1 MSISINT
8 NFYSITLILTLIFL
22 LSVMSII
29 EGVTNDLLMIGDGV
43 TSMTAMADNHGLGI
57 TAISENRFQGFS
69 FDVDTNSD
77 GSINGIMTY
86 PFASSSLT
94 ISIPETLFMDLGT
107 DVPSN
112 VTGAF
117 SVFETDNLFPSHSS
131 NTSTVASLVV
141 SASIVGV
148 LVNVSNASK
157 PVIITLEMKE
167 SEAADVI
174 QQYYNIISF

>member
-1 MSISINT
+1 
-8 NFYSITLILTLIFL
+8 
-22 LSVMSII
+22 MSII
-29 EGVTNDLLMIGDGV
+29 EDVTNDLLLIGDGV
-43 TSMTAMADNHGLGI
+43 TSMTAMADNNGLGI
-57 TAISENRFQGFS
+57 TAILESHFQGLS
-69 FDVDTNSD
+69 FDVDTNND

-112 VTGAF
+112 VTGVF
-117 SVFETDNLFPSHSS
+117 SVFETGNLFLSHSS
-131 NTSTVASLVV
+131 NTSTIASPVV

-148 LVNVSNASK
+148 NVSNLTK
-157 PVIITLEMKE
+157 PVIITLEMEE

-174 QQYYNIISF
+174 QQYYNTISFI